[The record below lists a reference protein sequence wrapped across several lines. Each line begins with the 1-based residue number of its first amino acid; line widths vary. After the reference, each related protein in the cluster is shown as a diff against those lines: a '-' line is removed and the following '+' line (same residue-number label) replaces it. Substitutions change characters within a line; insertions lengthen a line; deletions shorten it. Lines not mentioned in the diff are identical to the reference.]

1 MQRNTITGLW
11 WVAWSISLLER
22 DDIVTLWHDDIA
34 PDQLCRGIA
43 TQGRYGDDGV
53 DSGEKQDRK
62 QDIFLYYS

>member
-1 MQRNTITGLW
+1 MMSGMEHIIIG
-11 WVAWSISLLER
+11 ER
-22 DDIVTLWHDDIA
+22 WHCDIVTLWHDDSA